1 MFHFTAQSFARPH
14 GFVKSMG
21 KQTRKSHIG
30 AGVSSDESGRE
41 VFNHQSAEI
50 DRAIARMARR
60 VQCLK

>member
-1 MFHFTAQSFARPH
+1 MFHFTARSFARADL
-14 GFVKSMG
+14 FVKSMG